1 MKLVIAPDSFK
12 EAASAAQVAAAVAEG
27 WGSVWPETEL
37 RMVPMADG
45 GEGTLDALVGGGR
58 GRVERVEATG
68 PLGEPVAAC
77 LGFLD
82 EGRAAVVESAQAVGL
97 SLIPPGERNPART
110 TTFGVGEM
118 IVAALDRGARRIL
131 VAVGGTSTN
140 DGGAGMAQALGVSL
154 KDAEGRELR
163 PGGEAL
169 LRLDRVDSSGLDPRI
184 AKTEILVACDVNNPL
199 CGPTGASLLY
209 SPQKGADP
217 EMAERLDDALAH
229 FAGVV
234 MRDLDRD
241 MRLLPGG
248 GAAGGLGAGLA
259 AFLGARLVPGVEV
272 VAREAGLEAA
282 LRGADLAITG
292 EGRLDAQSLWGKVP
306 VGVARLARAAGVP
319 VIALAGSLS
328 GDLSALYA
336 EGLTAAFAL
345 ADGPVSLEESM
356 AATEE
361 LLRRRSAMLAR
372 IWRAAREAQL

>member
-12 EAASAAQVAAAVAEG
+12 EAASAARVAAAVAEG
-27 WGSVWPETEL
+27 WRSAWPETEL
-37 RMVPMADG
+37 CLVPMADG

-58 GRVERVEATG
+58 GRVERVETTG
-68 PLGEPVAAC
+68 PLGEPVTAS

-82 EGRAAVVESAQAVGL
+82 DGRVAVVESAQAVGL
-97 SLIPPGERNPART
+97 SLIPPERRNPART
-110 TTFGVGEM
+110 TTFGIGRM
-118 IVAALDRGARRIL
+118 IAAALDRGARRVL

-154 KDAEGRELR
+154 KDAEGRELP

-169 LRLDRVDSSGLDPRI
+169 LRLDRVDLSGLDRRI
-184 AKTEILVACDVNNPL
+184 AETEILVACDVNNPL
-199 CGPTGASLLY
+199 CGPAGASLLY

-217 EMAERLDDALAH
+217 ATAERLDDALAH

-234 MRDLDRD
+234 LRGLDKDVRI
-241 MRLLPGG
+241 LPGG

-259 AFLGARLVPGVEV
+259 AFLDARLVSGVEV
-272 VAREAGLEAA
+272 VAREAGLEEA
-282 LRGADLAITG
+282 LRGADLVITG

-306 VGVARLARAAGVP
+306 VGVARLARVAGVP
-319 VIALAGSLS
+319 VIAFAGSLS

-345 ADGPVSLEESM
+345 AEGPMSLEESM

-372 IWRAAREAQL
+372 VWRAAREARP